1 MIADHKKTPY
11 FTTLKKSSRRTDEN
25 EIEIVKTHN
34 LTFGQFFRRSW
45 RKRSRR
51 RTKREFGNRSLRF
64 ASFGRFLVSGKM
76 IHLLSES
83 FGHSRSFDFRT
94 FHCLLYGR
102 NLSFKFFLFFQKT
115 ADVIEQVRARLD
127 DIIVYF

>member
-1 MIADHKKTPY
+1 MIADHKKTLF
-11 FTTLKKSSRRTDEN
+11 FTTLKIISADEN

-45 RKRSRR
+45 RKRNQR
-51 RTKREFGNRSLRF
+51 RTKRKFGNRSLRF

-83 FGHSRSFDFRT
+83 FGYSRSFDFRT

-102 NLSFKFFLFFQKT
+102 NLSYFFLID
-115 ADVIEQVRARLD
+115 DVIEHVRARLD
-127 DIIVYF
+127 DVI